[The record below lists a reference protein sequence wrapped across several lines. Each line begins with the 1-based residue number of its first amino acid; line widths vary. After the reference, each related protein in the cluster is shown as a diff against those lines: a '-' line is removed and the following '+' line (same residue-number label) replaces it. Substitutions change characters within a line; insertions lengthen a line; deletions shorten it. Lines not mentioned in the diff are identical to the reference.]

1 MTAWNARQVIE
12 TTESP
17 EPIAEVPDEP
27 AAQSPVAPLPSS
39 PIPWDEK
46 VVAAVTRWCLAPNR
60 GGAFATVLMLAGWF
74 TYPRAAF
81 AVVGGL
87 AVASDYRHDKRIKH
101 GRQRW
106 KRINARQKRMK
117 AHKKKHIELGRG
129 KDKTKIPCVWRTPVA
144 VAKAVKFETGITE
157 KGRQDAW
164 LATSCEQL
172 GIDPPVHRIEVTKN
186 AVGEVWALDVPVTPS
201 MNPSILASPNY
212 NAAFRGCVRGTCYGV
227 HIHAATNRGR
237 VAYMHV
243 IRHDI
248 TEVDAGPSPLV
259 TRARGQKP
267 VVNAPL
273 TVAQPVQ
280 IGSTA
285 MCQHFY
291 VNLMDRSGIGIF
303 GMNGTGKTVLLHTF
317 VCHILAAPD
326 AGEKLGD
333 MKDGMDGSFYRGANL
348 LYTEE
353 PSEVH
358 EWISQYVV
366 PAERTKT
373 EVLTWRRAGLALE
386 RAKYLQSKGL
396 RNWEPGCGLDAD
408 FLIVDEVDGVMKD
421 DQFALAWMINKL
433 RAIGVRVIYA
443 TQLPRADT
451 LDKRLSS
458 ATNVRIAFRV
468 SDVIAS
474 NVALGAGAVG
484 RGYDASKL
492 PVPGYCYVLG
502 STEQDPVVVRTHML
516 EDADV
521 KLIASKFPR
530 PKIQQ
535 SGDSSDPAA
544 DLTVS
549 DPPMEGP
556 TAGDSQIVRPA
567 LTLVPARVE
576 PPTEC
581 ATNEQLMRLWEAMP
595 GKRAELANIAGYHP
609 NYVSEVMNRWA
620 KQGHVLSVRGQWTHR
635 QPRT

>member
-1 MTAWNARQVIE
+1 VIE
-12 TTESP
+12 TTESL
-17 EPIAEVPDEP
+17 EPAAEVPDTP
-27 AAQSPVAPLPSS
+27 DAQSPIAPLPSDRT
-39 PIPWDEK
+39 PWDEK
-46 VVAAVTRWCLAPNR
+46 AVAAVTRWVLAPNG
-60 GGAFATVLMLAGWF
+60 GGAFAFALFLVGWF

-87 AVASDYRHDKRIKH
+87 AVASDYRHDHRIKH

-117 AHKKKHIELGRG
+117 AHKKTHIEIGWG
-129 KDKTKIPCVWRTPVA
+129 KEKTKIKCFWRTPIA
-144 VAKAVKFETGITE
+144 VVKAVWFETGLT
-157 KGRQDAW
+157 KDARRKAW
-164 LATSCEQL
+164 LATTCEQI
-172 GIDPPVHRIEVTKN
+172 GIDPAVHLLHNGWSEN
-186 AVGEVWALDVPVTPS
+186 AVGEVWALDVPVTPR
-201 MNPSILASPNY
+201 MNPSILAHDNY
-212 NAAFRGCVRGTCYGV
+212 NAAFRGCVKRTCYGV
-227 HIHAATNRGR
+227 HIHASTKHGR
-237 VAYMHV
+237 VAYMHI

-248 TEVDAGPSPLV
+248 TEVVAGPSPLV
-259 TRARGQKP
+259 TRARGAKP
-267 VVNAPL
+267 VINAPA
-273 TVAQPVQ
+273 TVAMPVQ
-280 IGSTA
+280 IGLTA
-285 MCQHFY
+285 MRRPFH

-303 GMNGTGKTVLLHTF
+303 GQNGTGKTVLLHTF
-317 VCHILAAPD
+317 ICHILAAAD

-408 FLIVDEVDGVMKD
+408 FLIIDEVDGVMKD

-530 PKIQQ
+530 PKPQQ
-535 SGDSSDPAA
+535 SGDSSDPAP
-544 DLTVS
+544 DLTVF
-549 DPPMEGP
+549 DPPMEGS
-556 TAGDSQIVRPA
+556 ASADSQIVRSPLA
-567 LTLVPARVE
+567 LVPPIVE
-576 PPTEC
+576 PPAEC
-581 ATNEQLMRLWEAMP
+581 LTNERLMAVWKRMPAARRHLAEAGEYTP
-595 GKRAELANIAGYHP
+595 EH
-609 NYVSEVMNRWA
+609 VSEVMNRWA
-620 KQGHVLSVRGQWTHR
+620 KSGHVLSVRGQWTHR